1 MSMPMP
7 VSMPMQQGQ
16 CNAKVR
22 ANTPIQLKYNANTFA
37 NTKAKM
43 SVPMH
48 NFTASLFRSLETC
61 SGKSS

>member
-1 MSMPMP
+1 
-7 VSMPMQQGQ
+7 MQQGQ

-22 ANTPIQLKYNANTFA
+22 ANTPIQFKYNANTFA